1 MKWYETPVEELYESA
16 IEALGR
22 NDEDS
27 YKENLLHAYTL
38 IREREF
44 QKVRA
49 SENLE
54 NTSSCYEEPLPLSTY
69 DEKRVRLEHV
79 AKVVKRDM
87 YDLLTMSVV
96 VYRVFFSDEDLLG
109 LLKGAAYRF
118 RKVQCLRAL
127 AVCAADS
134 DDRVDRYTREMYRCN
149 QVICRIQR
157 ERRRRKVN
165 IECL

>member
-1 MKWYETPVEELYESA
+1 MKMSEILSNLFDD
-16 IEALGR
+16 AL
-22 NDEDS
+22 
-27 YKENLLHAYTL
+27 T
-38 IREREF
+38 
-44 QKVRA
+44 V
-49 SENLE
+49 
-54 NTSSCYEEPLPLSTY
+54 YEEPLPLSTY

-79 AKVVKRDM
+79 GKVVKRDM
-87 YDLLTMSVV
+87 YDLLTMSAV

-134 DDRVDRYTREMYRCN
+134 DERIDRYTREMHQCN

-157 ERRRRKVN
+157 ERRKRKL
-165 IECL
+165 I